1 MTPHI
6 KLQHTVLVMALAAIY
21 PLQASAA
28 PSAGVAQFIV
38 GDVNVRR
45 ADGGSTP
52 LVKGK
57 DIESGQAIVTGP
69 SGRAQVRFTDGGLV
83 SPAAQHRVQG
93 RQLCRQGRSQG
104 RPLPGRPAERQ
115 HAGHLPA

>member
-1 MTPHI
+1 MTHI
-6 KLQHTVLVMALAAIY
+6 QASAHRPGHGAGCHLPAA
-21 PLQASAA
+21 ASAA

-45 ADGGSTP
+45 TDGGTTP

-57 DIESGQAIVTGP
+57 DIESGQAIVTGA

-83 SPAAQHRVQG
+83 SLQPNTEFKVANYVDKADPKKTASWSTCCAAACGPSPA
-93 RQLCRQGRSQG
+93 
-104 RPLPGRPAERQ
+104 
-115 HAGHLPA
+115 